1 MSGREPH
8 LGRSHPV
15 AQVAARHCVEHGPL
29 PPGARLGGVACGRCW
44 ERAIRD
50 DQTAVVECG
59 LPRDVDRDPGLV
71 DEVAVERAMRGE
83 PVVLTAA
90 ERAAALE
97 QLAAEGVPPTPA
109 QATVRD
115 AELRG
120 RGRRC
125 VWCSAPLPAS
135 ATTHRL
141 TCSKGCRDARSGAGA
156 ARRSG
161 RAA

>member
-1 MSGREPH
+1 MSKHGPH
-8 LGRSHPV
+8 LGRSHPL
-15 AQVAARHCVEHGPL
+15 AQVAAGHCGHPM
-29 PPGARLGGVACGRCW
+29 PPTARLGGVACGRCW

-59 LPRDVDRDPGLV
+59 LPGQAAPDPALI

-83 PVVLTAA
+83 PVELTAA
-90 ERAAALE
+90 ERAAARQRLV
-97 QLAAEGVPPTPA
+97 ASGVTPTRAELI
-109 QATVRD
+109 VRD
-115 AELRG
+115 ALMQG

-125 VWCSAPLPAS
+125 VWCSGPLPVS
-135 ATTHRL
+135 AAPRAL
-141 TCSKGCRDARSGAGA
+141 CCSAGCRRARSRAGA